1 MRGHAEC
8 RVMCCEFGGLLSRR
22 GTSVQC
28 HVARDKKRVRCKKQF
43 LKAMLGEDVFVV
55 ADCYVVIFQELLG
68 VGTMRM

>member
-1 MRGHAEC
+1 MRGPAEC
-8 RVMCCEFGGLLSRR
+8 RSMGCEFGGLLRR
-22 GTSVQC
+22 LGTSVQC

-43 LKAMLGEDVFVV
+43 FKVMFGEDVFVV

>member
-1 MRGHAEC
+1 MG
-8 RVMCCEFGGLLSRR
+8 CEFGGLLSRL

-55 ADCYVVIFQELLG
+55 ADCYVVIFQGLLG
-68 VGTMRM
+68 VGIMRMYAT